1 MCPVRHCLWG
11 PPVTVDRIVLRRPDD
26 RHVHFRDGAIL
37 SAVVPHT
44 ARQFARAVVMPNLRP
59 PVVAVADARAYRE
72 RVLEAAPAGVGFTP
86 LMTVYLT
93 DETDAE
99 ELAAGFRAGDLF
111 AAKLYPAGAT
121 TNSEFGVTDLA
132 RLDPA
137 LDRMAEIG
145 MPLLVHGESTD
156 PSVDVFDR
164 EAVFL
169 DKALVPLLDRHPT
182 LSVVLEHATTI
193 EAVSLVRERGE
204 RLAATITAHHLLIN
218 RTHLFQ
224 GGLRP
229 HLYCL
234 PIAKRESHRRAL
246 LEAVASGHPRF
257 FLGTDTAPHPVSAKE
272 SACGCAGCFTA
283 PHALELYAEAF
294 EEAGALDKL
303 EAFASLN
310 GARFHGQ
317 PVSEERVLLER
328 TPHRVPDILD
338 VPGGEGIVPFRA
350 GTTLNWTF
358 KGRVDA

>member
-1 MCPVRHCLWG
+1 M
-11 PPVTVDRIVLRRPDD
+11 TVDRIVLRRPDD
-26 RHVHFRDGAIL
+26 RHVHFRDDAIL
-37 SAVVPHT
+37 RAVLPPTV
-44 ARQFARAVVMPNLRP
+44 RQFARAVVMPNLRP
-59 PVVAVADARAYRE
+59 PVVSSADARAYKARI
-72 RVLEAAPAGVGFTP
+72 LAALPAGVDFTP

-93 DETDAE
+93 DKTDADD
-99 ELAAGFRAGDLF
+99 LAAGFRAGDLF

-121 TNSEFGVTDLA
+121 TNSEHGVTDLA
-132 RLDPA
+132 GLGPV
-137 LDRMAEIG
+137 LNRMAEIG

-156 PSVDVFDR
+156 PGVDVFDR

-169 DKALVPLLDRHPT
+169 DTFLVPLLDRHPR
-182 LSVVLEHATTI
+182 LRAVLEHATTI
-193 EAVSLVRERGE
+193 EAVSLVRERGG

-234 PIAKRESHRRAL
+234 PVAKRESHRRAL
-246 LEAVASGHPRF
+246 LEAVASGDPRF

-283 PHALELYAEAF
+283 SHALELYAEAF
-294 EEAGALDKL
+294 EEAGALDKF

-328 TPHRVPDILD
+328 TPSVVPDIID

-350 GTTLNWTF
+350 GTRLNWTF
-358 KGRVDA
+358 KGRIDA